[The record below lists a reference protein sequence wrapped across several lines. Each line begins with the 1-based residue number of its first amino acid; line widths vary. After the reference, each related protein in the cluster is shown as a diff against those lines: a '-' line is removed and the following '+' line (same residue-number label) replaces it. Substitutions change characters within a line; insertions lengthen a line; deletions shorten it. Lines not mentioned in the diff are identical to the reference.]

1 MSKYSGNNPAP
12 KRMSGRDAAQ
22 QAIVDALSGR
32 RFVHET
38 LALLRD
44 AGLERRELALAT
56 EIALGTIRHALTI
69 ERVLGTVGQY
79 EARRVTPP
87 LRAVL
92 LAGCYET
99 IWMDRTPVFAAVD
112 QAVELARR
120 QVSRRA
126 TGMVNA
132 LLRNVTR
139 AIVERRGAWKPRD
152 PKQVRV
158 NWGEACEFKQPVL
171 PSVEEHGLAEYL
183 AAATSERVFRVA
195 RLIEQRGEAAA
206 EQIAWASQA
215 VPVTV
220 FYRNTLRINAGVF
233 QARVRETFGRLA
245 EWSPDAAYLPANV
258 NAIET
263 ALFQEGRAYVQDT
276 TAHEAALL
284 LDLRP
289 GQSVL
294 DLCAAPGGKSI
305 VLAQQMNDRGEV
317 LACDAAADRIPR
329 VRENARRL
337 RMTCI
342 RTHLIQTS
350 DASEADLR
358 RQFDAALVDVPCSN
372 SGVFARRPEARLGLT
387 EEKIRSLVA
396 LQGALLRKAA
406 VCVRPG
412 GRLVYSTCS
421 IEPEENEQ
429 VVDAFLVSESGWKLE
444 TARTALPAWGHQLSD
459 WRDGGFAALLVR
471 A

>member
-1 MSKYSGNNPAP
+1 MTETSPNPVSDG
-12 KRMSGRDAAQ
+12 MSGREAAQ
-22 QAIVDALSGR
+22 QAIVDALSGQ

-38 LALLRD
+38 LALLRRS
-44 AGLERRELALAT
+44 GFERRELGLAT
-56 EIALGTIRHALTI
+56 EIAMGTVRHALTI
-69 ERVLGTVGQY
+69 ERVLSAVGQY
-79 EARRVTPP
+79 DPRRVTPP

-120 QVSRRA
+120 QVGQRA

-139 AIVERRGAWKPRD
+139 AMVEQRVAWRAYD
-152 PKQVRV
+152 PTLIRV
-158 NWGEACEFKQPVL
+158 NWTDACAFGQPIL
-171 PSVEEHGLAEYL
+171 PAVEEPGRANHL
-183 AAATSERVFRVA
+183 AAATGERASRIA
-195 RLIEQRGEAAA
+195 SLIEQHGAATA

-220 FYRNTLRINAGVF
+220 LYRNPLRINAGVF
-233 QARVRETFGRLA
+233 QARVRETFGSLA
-245 EWSPDAAYLPANV
+245 AWTPDAAYLPANV
-258 NAIET
+258 NAIDT

-276 TAHEAALL
+276 TAHDAALL

-317 LACDAAADRIPR
+317 LACDAAADRLPR

-342 RTHLIQTS
+342 RTHLIQNS

-406 VCVRPG
+406 ACVRPG

-429 VVDAFLVSESGWKLE
+429 VVEAFLTQQSEWKLE
-444 TARTALPAWGHQLSD
+444 TTRATLPGWGPRLSD
-459 WRDGGFAALLVR
+459 WRDGGFAALLTHT
-471 A
+471 